1 MRWRAL
7 ILLRTFVTESREYLP
22 RNENLFSG
30 SHSSLTNPWW
40 SSLQSLEF
48 PQLFWLV
55 APTIFQ
61 VTNQMVTACKNY
73 LTDRGVNRVWDQPRQ
88 PLIEKLKACLRL
100 NQEYQKCFQRTK
112 RRIAEDPTMKPFE
125 FSEMYIFGKFDTFC
139 KRLNQVRITYLKSFA
154 KYFSHNYRLPSLLT
168 YCPNLGT
175 VSRRSRKCFAPGQP

>member
-1 MRWRAL
+1 M
-7 ILLRTFVTESREYLP
+7 P
-22 RNENLFSG
+22 R
-30 SHSSLTNPWW
+30 W

-55 APTIFQ
+55 APAIFQ

-73 LTDRGVNRVWDQPRQ
+73 LTDQGVNRVWDQPRQ

-139 KRLNQVRITYLKSFA
+139 KRLNQVHIFEELCHI
-154 KYFSHNYRLPSLLT
+154 FSHNYCLPSLIT
-168 YCPNLGT
+168 WCPNL
-175 VSRRSRKCFAPGQP
+175 APIVQRLDNAIHRINRHPVDK

>member
-1 MRWRAL
+1 M
-7 ILLRTFVTESREYLP
+7 P
-22 RNENLFSG
+22 RKENLSSG
-30 SHSSLTNPWW
+30 SHWSLTNPWW
-40 SSLQSLEF
+40 SPLQSSEF

-55 APTIFQ
+55 APAIFQ

-100 NQEYQKCFQRTK
+100 NEEYQKCFQRTK

-139 KRLNQVRITYLKSFA
+139 KRLNQVSHIWRALPYILHIIIVFLLSHLESCSHDLKPYDYSAVFFTYS
-154 KYFSHNYRLPSLLT
+154 
-168 YCPNLGT
+168 
-175 VSRRSRKCFAPGQP
+175 